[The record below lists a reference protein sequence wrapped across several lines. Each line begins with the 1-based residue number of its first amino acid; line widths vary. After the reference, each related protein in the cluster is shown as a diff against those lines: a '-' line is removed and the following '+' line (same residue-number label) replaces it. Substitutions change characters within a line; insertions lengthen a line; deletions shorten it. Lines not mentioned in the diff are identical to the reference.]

1 MSTYY
6 KDTIKDALFPKKK
19 GVITKRNKLLVP
31 VEPEKMNASEI
42 KKIREKLSL
51 SVSVFASVMNVSPK
65 TVEAWEAG
73 TNEIGGSALRLLDMI
88 KKNPDI
94 ILECGAL
101 DDKTALR

>member
-19 GVITKRNKLLVP
+19 GVITKRNKYLVP
-31 VEPEKMNASEI
+31 GEPESMSATEI
-42 KKIREKLSL
+42 KKLREKLSL

>member
-19 GVITKRNKLLVP
+19 GVITKRNKYLVP
-31 VEPEKMNASEI
+31 VEPESMSATEI
-42 KKIREKLSL
+42 KKLRDKLSL

-73 TNEIGGSALRLLDMI
+73 TNKIGGSALRLLDMI

>member
-19 GVITKRNKLLVP
+19 SVITKRNKYLVP
-31 VEPEKMNASEI
+31 VEPESMSATEI
-42 KKIREKLSL
+42 KKLRDKLSL

>member
-6 KDTIKDALFPKKK
+6 KDTVKDALFPQKK
-19 GVITKRNKLLVP
+19 GVITKRNKFLKP
-31 VEPEKMNASEI
+31 IAPQKMSSVEIRKL
-42 KKIREKLSL
+42 REKLSL

-73 TNEIGGSALRLLDMI
+73 TNEIGGAALRLLDMI

-94 ILECGAL
+94 LLECGAL
-101 DDKTALR
+101 DDKTALM

>member
-19 GVITKRNKLLVP
+19 GVITKRNKFPVP

>member
-19 GVITKRNKLLVP
+19 GVITKRNTFLVP

>member
-19 GVITKRNKLLVP
+19 GVITKRNKYLVS
-31 VEPEKMNASEI
+31 VEPESMSATEI
-42 KKIREKLSL
+42 KKLREKLSL

-65 TVEAWEAG
+65 TVEAWETG

>member
-1 MSTYY
+1 MSAT
-6 KDTIKDALFPKKK
+6 
-19 GVITKRNKLLVP
+19 
-31 VEPEKMNASEI
+31 EI
-42 KKIREKLSL
+42 KKLREKLSL
-51 SVSVFASVMNVSPK
+51 SVSVFASLMNVSLK

-73 TNEIGGSALRLLDMI
+73 NNDIGCSALRLLDMI

>member
-1 MSTYY
+1 MRKKY
-6 KDTIKDALFPKKK
+6 KDAIKNKKKKKKK
-19 GVITKRNKLLVP
+19 GVITKRNKYLVP
-31 VEPEKMNASEI
+31 VEPESMSATEI
-42 KKIREKLSL
+42 KKLREKLSL

>member
-19 GVITKRNKLLVP
+19 GVITKRNKFLVP

-73 TNEIGGSALRLLDMI
+73 TNEIGGSALRLLDKI

>member
-6 KDTIKDALFPKKK
+6 KDTVKDALFPKKK
-19 GVITKRNKLLVP
+19 GVITKRNKYLVP
-31 VEPEKMNASEI
+31 VEPESMSAKEI
-42 KKIREKLSL
+42 KKLREKLSL

-73 TNEIGGSALRLLDMI
+73 TNEISGSALRLLDMI

-94 ILECGAL
+94 LLECGAL
-101 DDKTALR
+101 EDKTALK

>member
-19 GVITKRNKLLVP
+19 GVITKRNKYLVS
-31 VEPEKMNASEI
+31 VEPESMSATEI
-42 KKIREKLSL
+42 KKLREKLSL

>member
-19 GVITKRNKLLVP
+19 SVITKRNKYLVP
-31 VEPEKMNASEI
+31 VEPESMSASEI
-42 KKIREKLSL
+42 KKLREKLSL